1 MEVKLPVIG
10 GAVKSAKPTCLPGN
24 FMSIFELDT
33 PGKKKIFALNRP
45 PTEEFQIFFKFF
57 TVCPSWMA
65 PVTVIISGT

>member
-1 MEVKLPVIG
+1 
-10 GAVKSAKPTCLPGN
+10 
-24 FMSIFELDT
+24 MSIFELDT
-33 PGKKKIFALNRP
+33 PGKKKIFALHRP